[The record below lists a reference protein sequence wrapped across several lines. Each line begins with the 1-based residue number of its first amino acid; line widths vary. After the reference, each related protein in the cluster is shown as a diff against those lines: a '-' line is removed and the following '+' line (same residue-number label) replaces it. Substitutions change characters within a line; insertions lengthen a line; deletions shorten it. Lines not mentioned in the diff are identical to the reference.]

1 MKDFCLPIACWLIL
15 AFSVT
20 AAAQD
25 YSGSWSGVVT
35 ESTSDC
41 KNIVKAKPGEY
52 QLTIVQKGDELTIM
66 ENVVRRPYR
75 GFIEADN
82 PRHVQ
87 VRGTYA
93 DAGGYVTEEVFIKFT
108 EPGSGTG
115 QSVWRWSDG
124 WHQCGG
130 RFLLTLKKNRLE
142 ERD

>member
-1 MKDFCLPIACWLIL
+1 MMRLRLMIVCSLIL
-15 AFSVT
+15 ACYVT

-25 YSGSWSGVVT
+25 YSGTWSGVVT

-52 QLTIVQKGDELTIM
+52 RFTFAQKGDELTIM
-66 ENVVRRPYR
+66 ENVARRPYR

-93 DAGGYVTEEVFIKFT
+93 DAGGYVTEEVFIKFA

-115 QSVWRWSDG
+115 QSAWRWSDG

-130 RFLLTLKKNRLE
+130 RFLFTLRKNRAQ
-142 ERD
+142 